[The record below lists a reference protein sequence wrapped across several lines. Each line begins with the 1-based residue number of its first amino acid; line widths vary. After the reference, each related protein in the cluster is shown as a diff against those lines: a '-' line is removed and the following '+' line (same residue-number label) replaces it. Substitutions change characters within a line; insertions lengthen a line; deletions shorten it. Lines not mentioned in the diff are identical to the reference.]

1 MFVYTMRAGTLKFFA
16 VVGAALALLI
26 TLIVLVPTYSA
37 DTPTAAE
44 EVSYSY
50 GKIKTSDDVE
60 NFLAQFGW
68 QVEDAP
74 TEEVKVT
81 LPEEFDKIFTAYN
94 EIQRRQGLNLTKYKR
109 KDVTRYTYTVTNY
122 EGYEGK
128 VYANV
133 LVYKGR
139 VIGGDICSADTSG
152 FIHGF
157 EKEGKPYK

>member
-1 MFVYTMRAGTLKFFA
+1 MFVYTMRAGTIKFFA

-26 TLIVLVPTYSA
+26 ALIVLVPTYGTDSSA
-37 DTPTAAE
+37 AVE

-60 NFLAQFGW
+60 HFLSQFGW

-74 TEEVKVT
+74 LEEAKVT

-94 EIQRRQGLNLTKYKR
+94 EIQRRQGLNLAKYKR
-109 KDVTRYTYTVTNY
+109 KEITRYTYEVTNY
-122 EGYEGK
+122 ENYAGK

-133 LVYKGR
+133 LVYRGR

-157 EKEGKPYK
+157 EKENKG

>member
-1 MFVYTMRAGTLKFFA
+1 MFVYTMRAGTIKFFA

-26 TLIVLVPTYSA
+26 TLIVLVPTYGA
-37 DTPTAAE
+37 DTPTAVE

-50 GKIKTSDDVE
+50 GKIKSSDDVE
-60 NFLAQFGW
+60 QFLSQFGW

-81 LPEEFDKIFTAYN
+81 LPDEFDKIFTAYN
-94 EIQRRQGLNLTKYKR
+94 EMQRRQGLNLSKYKR
-109 KDVTRYTYTVTNY
+109 KDVTRYTYEVTNY
-122 EGYEGK
+122 DGYSGK

-133 LVYKGR
+133 LVYRGR
-139 VIGGDICSADTSG
+139 VIGGDICSADTTG

-157 EKEGKPYK
+157 EKENKG

>member
-1 MFVYTMRAGTLKFFA
+1 MFVYTMRAGTIKFFA

-26 TLIVLVPTYSA
+26 TLIVLVPTYGTDAQTS
-37 DTPTAAE
+37 AE

-50 GKIKTSDDVE
+50 GKIKTGDDVE

-68 QVEDAP
+68 TVADDP

-81 LPEEFDKIFTAYN
+81 LPDEFDKIFTAYN
-94 EIQRRQGLNLTKYKR
+94 EIQRRQGLNLSKYKR
-109 KDVTRYTYTVTNY
+109 KDVTRYTYEVTNY
-122 EGYEGK
+122 KDYNGK

-157 EKEGKPYK
+157 EKENKG

>member
-1 MFVYTMRAGTLKFFA
+1 MFVYTMRAGTIKFFA

-26 TLIVLVPTYSA
+26 TLIVLVPTYGA

-60 NFLAQFGW
+60 QFLSQFGW
-68 QVEDAP
+68 QVQDAP

-81 LPEEFDKIFTAYN
+81 LPDEFDKIFTAYN
-94 EIQRRQGLNLTKYKR
+94 EIQRRQGLNLSKYKR
-109 KDVTRYTYTVTNY
+109 KDVTRYTYEVTNY
-122 EGYEGK
+122 ADYNGK

-133 LVYKGR
+133 LVYRNR
-139 VIGGDICSADTSG
+139 VIGGDICSADTTG

-157 EKEGKPYK
+157 

>member
-1 MFVYTMRAGTLKFFA
+1 MFVYTMRAGTIKFFA

-26 TLIVLVPTYSA
+26 TLIVLVPTYGV

-60 NFLAQFGW
+60 NFLSQFGW
-68 QVEDAP
+68 TVGDAP

-81 LPEEFDKIFTAYN
+81 LPDEFDKIFTAYN
-94 EIQRRQGLNLTKYKR
+94 EIQRRQGLNLSKYKR
-109 KDVTRYTYTVTNY
+109 KDVTRYTYEVTNY
-122 EGYEGK
+122 EDYDGK
-128 VYANV
+128 VFANV
-133 LVYKGR
+133 LVYRNR
-139 VIGGDICSADTSG
+139 VIGGDICSADTTG

-157 EKEGKPYK
+157 EKENQG

>member
-1 MFVYTMRAGTLKFFA
+1 MFVYTMRAGSIKFFA

-26 TLIVLVPTYSA
+26 TLIVLVPTYGA
-37 DTPTAAE
+37 DTPTAVE

-50 GKIKTSDDVE
+50 GKIKSSDDVE
-60 NFLAQFGW
+60 QFLSQFGW

-81 LPEEFDKIFTAYN
+81 LPDEFDKIFTAYN
-94 EIQRRQGLNLTKYKR
+94 EMQRRQGLNLSKYKR
-109 KDVTRYTYTVTNY
+109 KDVTRYTYEVTNY
-122 EGYEGK
+122 DGYSGK

-133 LVYKGR
+133 LVYRGR
-139 VIGGDICSADTSG
+139 VIGGDICSADTTG

-157 EKEGKPYK
+157 EKENKG

>member
-26 TLIVLVPTYSA
+26 TLITLVPTYGE

-122 EGYEGK
+122 EDYDGK

-157 EKEGKPYK
+157 ENPTRE

>member
-1 MFVYTMRAGTLKFFA
+1 MFVYTMRAGTIKFFA

-26 TLIVLVPTYSA
+26 TLIVLVPTYGA
-37 DTPTAAE
+37 DAPTAVE

-50 GKIKTSDDVE
+50 GKIKSSDDVE
-60 NFLAQFGW
+60 QFLSQFGW

-81 LPEEFDKIFTAYN
+81 LPDEFDKIFTAYN
-94 EIQRRQGLNLTKYKR
+94 EMQRRQGLNLSKYKR
-109 KDVTRYTYTVTNY
+109 KDVTRYTYEVTNY
-122 EGYEGK
+122 DGYSGK

-133 LVYKGR
+133 LVYRGR
-139 VIGGDICSADTSG
+139 VIGGDICSADTAG

-157 EKEGKPYK
+157 EKENKG